1 MATSFRPKAGEVK
14 LYENSKERNDLEMLA
29 DLYSIIKVTDLLE
42 AAYSRDAITPEE
54 YTDECRKFI
63 AQFRATEKSLML
75 NGKIANASEFYR
87 DNDLDC
93 PRAYHRL
100 LEAGL
105 TLFPLHLFMILF

>member
-1 MATSFRPKAGEVK
+1 MATSFRPKTGEVK

-63 AQFRATEKSLML
+63 AQFRATEKSLIL
-75 NGKIANASEFYR
+75 NRKIANAAEFYR
-87 DNDLDC
+87 DYDLDC

-100 LEAGL
+100 LEAGTVSL
-105 TLFPLHLFMILF
+105 YFNIFSR